1 MSQSDCISPRGVGF
15 LPDAPK
21 FFDVLNDLWDPETN
35 PEGIVNLGLAENAL
49 MQTEMTS
56 FINSHLRAEPHA
68 LTYGD
73 GFTGSK
79 LLKEAFCQLLND
91 YFNPRI
97 PVLPSH
103 LTITPGVGNA
113 IECCAWSLFNSQD
126 QVLIG
131 RPYWT
136 AFNYIFGIRA
146 GVQVREVSFSG
157 TDPFCL
163 EAINEYEKEYI
174 QAQKEGKCVQAIL
187 LCSPHN
193 PLGRCYSK
201 RVLIAYMRLCGKLGL
216 HLIVDEIYAL
226 SVFENPEMDD
236 PVPFTSILSLSAEGL
251 MDPRKVHV
259 QWGFSKDF
267 GATGIRIGCLISQSN
282 PLFLKSL
289 ETFSLFNFPS
299 SLADNVAA
307 SLLLDKE
314 FTKSYI
320 LLYRSR
326 LLQSYKHVTQFLQE
340 HGIPYRKS
348 NASLFLM
355 VNLTAANHHYATSDD
370 DILALLRKEKL
381 YITSAS
387 GYRNE
392 EPGWFRLVIA
402 HPQYV
407 LDEGLKR
414 MLRALS

>member
-35 PEGIVNLGLAENAL
+35 PEGIVNLGLAEN
-49 MQTEMTS
+49 
-56 FINSHLRAEPHA
+56 LRAEPHA

-146 GVQVREVSFSG
+146 G
-157 TDPFCL
+157 
-163 EAINEYEKEYI
+163 
-174 QAQKEGKCVQAIL
+174 
-187 LCSPHN
+187 
-193 PLGRCYSK
+193 K

-259 QWGFSKDF
+259 QWGFSK
-267 GATGIRIGCLISQSN
+267 
-282 PLFLKSL
+282 
-289 ETFSLFNFPS
+289 
-299 SLADNVAA
+299 V
-307 SLLLDKE
+307 
-314 FTKSYI
+314 
-320 LLYRSR
+320 
-326 LLQSYKHVTQFLQE
+326 
-340 HGIPYRKS
+340 
-348 NASLFLM
+348 
-355 VNLTAANHHYATSDD
+355 
-370 DILALLRKEKL
+370 
-381 YITSAS
+381 
-387 GYRNE
+387 
-392 EPGWFRLVIA
+392 
-402 HPQYV
+402 
-407 LDEGLKR
+407 
-414 MLRALS
+414 

>member
-35 PEGIVNLGLAENAL
+35 PEGIVNLGLAEN
-49 MQTEMTS
+49 
-56 FINSHLRAEPHA
+56 LRAEPHA

-146 GVQVREVSFSG
+146 GVQVREVSFNG

-259 QWGFSKDF
+259 QWGFSK
-267 GATGIRIGCLISQSN
+267 
-282 PLFLKSL
+282 
-289 ETFSLFNFPS
+289 
-299 SLADNVAA
+299 V
-307 SLLLDKE
+307 
-314 FTKSYI
+314 
-320 LLYRSR
+320 
-326 LLQSYKHVTQFLQE
+326 
-340 HGIPYRKS
+340 
-348 NASLFLM
+348 
-355 VNLTAANHHYATSDD
+355 
-370 DILALLRKEKL
+370 
-381 YITSAS
+381 
-387 GYRNE
+387 
-392 EPGWFRLVIA
+392 
-402 HPQYV
+402 
-407 LDEGLKR
+407 
-414 MLRALS
+414 